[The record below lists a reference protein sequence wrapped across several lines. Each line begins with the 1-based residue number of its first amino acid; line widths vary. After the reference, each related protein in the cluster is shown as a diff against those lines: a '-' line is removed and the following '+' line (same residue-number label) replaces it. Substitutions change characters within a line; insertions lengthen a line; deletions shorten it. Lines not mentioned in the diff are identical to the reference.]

1 MDEIENLAEQIGRR
15 ADDVGVTVG
24 VAESLTGGL
33 VVQALARAEGA
44 SGWLRGGIVAYARNV
59 KQTLLQVDVS
69 KVVSERAALAMA
81 AGARKA
87 LEADVTVALTGV
99 GGPDEEDGEPPGTVW
114 IATDDGAQPN
124 ATLHRFHGPPSE
136 ICEQARVAAL
146 VALRDRFT
154 EDRHGVQRVGG

>member
-1 MDEIENLAEQIGRR
+1 MDEIESFSAEIGQR
-15 ADDVGVTVG
+15 AAYVGATVG

-33 VVQALARAEGA
+33 VVQALAKAEGA
-44 SGWLRGGIVAYARNV
+44 GEWLRRGIVAYARNV
-59 KQTLLQVDVS
+59 KRTLLQVDVS

-114 IATDDGAQPN
+114 IATDDGTGPN
-124 ATLHRFHGPPSE
+124 ATLHRFDGPPSE
-136 ICEQARVAAL
+136 ICEQALIVAL
-146 VALRDRFT
+146 LALRDRLAD
-154 EDRHGVQRVGG
+154 EHQSQHVRG

>member
-1 MDEIENLAEQIGRR
+1 MKEIENLAEQIGRR

-33 VVQALARAEGA
+33 VVQALAKAGGA

-59 KQTLLQVDVS
+59 KQSLLHVDVS

-81 AGARKA
+81 AGARKVLA
-87 LEADVTVALTGV
+87 ADVTVALTGV
-99 GGPDEEDGEPPGTVW
+99 GGPEAEDGELPGTVW
-114 IATDDGAQPN
+114 IAIDDGNQPS

-136 ICEQARVAAL
+136 ICDHARLAAL
-146 VALRDRFT
+146 IALRDRIT
-154 EDRHGVQRVGG
+154 DDRHWVHHVGG

>member
-33 VVQALARAEGA
+33 VVQALAKADGA

-59 KQTLLQVDVS
+59 KHTLLQVDVS

-81 AGARKA
+81 AGVRKV
-87 LEADVTVALTGV
+87 LEADVAVALTGV

-114 IATDDGAQPN
+114 IATDDGAESS
-124 ATLHRFHGPPSE
+124 ATLYRFDGPPSE

-146 VALRDRFT
+146 TALRDRFT
-154 EDRHGVQRVGG
+154 DDQHRVQHVGG